1 MRVLVAVMIVLVV
14 MLLRMARLI
23 RCLALDRDEELLAL
37 IPLRRV
43 SINSRLQSSESSRKR
58 SPSST

>member
-1 MRVLVAVMIVLVV
+1 MIVLVV

-43 SINSRLQSSESSRKR
+43 SINSRLQSSESSRER